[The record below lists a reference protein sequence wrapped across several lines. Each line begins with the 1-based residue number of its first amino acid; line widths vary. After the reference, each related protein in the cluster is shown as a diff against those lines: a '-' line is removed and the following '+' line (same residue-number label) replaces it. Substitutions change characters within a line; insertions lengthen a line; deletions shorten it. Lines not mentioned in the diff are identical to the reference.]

1 MALVYGGLASAALM
15 GTVALLVLHRRYLHI
30 QSNVA
35 RKDALEALVD
45 DLVARGATV
54 SNSQCPEE
62 AMCLFELDDDA
73 NVLAHQGSWL
83 GPVLESHK
91 ARLAHSIRT
100 GAVQRGDYVYVHD
113 SATKTGLALYMKSRP
128 DHKSAVGVAIDS
140 KCRVRAKK

>member
-15 GTVALLVLHRRYLHI
+15 GTVALWVLHRRYLHI
-30 QSNVA
+30 QTNVA
-35 RKDALEALVD
+35 RKDVLESLVD
-45 DLVARGATV
+45 GLVTQNTPIA
-54 SNSQCPEE
+54 NSQCPTD
-62 AMCLFELDDDA
+62 AVCLFELDEDA

-113 SATKTGLALYMKSRP
+113 STTQTGLALYLKSRP
-128 DHKSAVGVAIDS
+128 DHKSAVGVALHS
-140 KCRVRAKK
+140 KCRLRAKK